1 MKVIALGDVY
11 SKYIMD
17 DLPEQGV
24 VIGAT
29 KDELRTLPPTI
40 LNCEVEVIEKNQPR
54 NNKAMRDALEEMAT
68 EFEDLA
74 SRDGI
79 RAPAYSS
86 IFSIYAEK
94 CRKALA
100 APPRNCDVGTA
111 EEQYQRYDKFCCS
124 HFRIA
129 DNGSGNCLKCPFAQ
143 PACKL
148 RWAQMP
154 YKEGGAK

>member
-29 KDELRTLPPTI
+29 KEELRTLPPTI
-40 LNCEVEVIEKNQPR
+40 LNCEVEVIEKNTPR
-54 NNKAMRDALEEMAT
+54 NYKAMRVALEEMAT
-68 EFEDLA
+68 ELEDLA

-86 IFSIYAEK
+86 IFSIFAEK
-94 CRKALA
+94 CRAALA
-100 APPRNCDVGTA
+100 APPRQCDVGTPS
-111 EEQYQRYDKFCCS
+111 EQ
-124 HFRIA
+124 A
-129 DNGSGNCLKCPFAQ
+129 DRHRALCLKYGGCSTCPRNKKEWSYKD
-143 PACKL
+143 CIL
-148 RWAQMP
+148 NWAQTP
-154 YKEGGAK
+154 NKEGGAL

>member
-29 KDELRTLPPTI
+29 KEELRTLPPTI
-40 LNCEVEVIEKNQPR
+40 LNCEVEVIEKNTPR
-54 NNKAMRDALEEMAT
+54 NDKAMREALEEMAT
-68 EFEDLA
+68 ELEDLA

-86 IFSIYAEK
+86 IFSIFAEK

-100 APPRNCDVGTA
+100 APPRNCDIGTPD
-111 EEQYQRYDKFCCS
+111 EQSARFDAHCQK
-124 HFRIA
+124 HM
-129 DNGSGNCLKCPFAQ
+129 GCLTCPLREKDGGVPKHCEFAWG
-143 PACKL
+143 A
-148 RWAQMP
+148 MP
-154 YKEGGAK
+154 RKEGGVS